1 MLSDD
6 MLRFVF
12 VYDARFADALV
23 GVLTMGY
30 YESFL
35 EQISRNIE
43 LFPEIPF
50 KFESPKSS
58 GVRVIESRCGPEC
71 CNGRN

>member
-23 GVLTMGY
+23 GILGLERQ
-30 YESFL
+30 ESDNGASDL
-35 EQISRNIE
+35 I
-43 LFPEIPF
+43 FP
-50 KFESPKSS
+50 S
-58 GVRVIESRCGPEC
+58 
-71 CNGRN
+71 